1 MRKINTGIWLD
12 FKEAYIL
19 TIDENWQTEIQHLM
33 SEVEHHAVKGGT
45 RSKTPWG
52 PQYSPRDRHTLE
64 QDKHSEQQYFGEI
77 ISLIDPETES
87 IVIFGPAEAKIGLKK
102 AVEAL
107 QHYKPQLLAVLPSD
121 YMTTNEI
128 RALMIDFFKNP
139 ETYIK
144 SAEKEQ

>member
-19 TIDENWQTEIQHLM
+19 TIDENWQASTQHLM

-52 PQYSPRDRHTLE
+52 PQYSPKDRRTLE
-64 QDKHSEQQYFGEI
+64 QDKRSEQQYFEKI

-87 IVIFGPAEAKIGLKK
+87 IVISGPAEAKTGLKK
-102 AVEAL
+102 AVEGL
-107 QHYKPQLLAVLPSD
+107 NHYKPQLLAVLPSD

-128 RALMIDFFKNP
+128 RAWMIDFFKNP
-139 ETYIK
+139 AHIK
-144 SAEKEQ
+144 STEKE